1 MMAVEHYSIL
11 YEFPFNFSTFV
22 FLLFFTLIFR
32 FYIKLMLHNTI
43 VLHIQNML
51 GLVLSLLSASI
62 SLVFMVLYPPL
73 TSTWPHLRCDVGL
86 EEGEYRKKP
95 SMCYSIV
102 YCYNGAQRYKQFLQ
116 VGQLYRALILLGLAL
131 CLPST
136 SVSLVFIVLYTLWF
150 KKTRQLWRTITTTQ
164 FSRF

>member
-1 MMAVEHYSIL
+1 
-11 YEFPFNFSTFV
+11 
-22 FLLFFTLIFR
+22 
-32 FYIKLMLHNTI
+32 MLHNTI

-95 SMCYSIV
+95 SMCCSIV
-102 YCYNGAQRYKQFLQ
+102 YCYNGAQWYKQFLQ
-116 VGQLYRALILLGLAL
+116 VGQLYRALILLGLAP
-131 CLPST
+131 CLPSA
-136 SVSLVFIVLYTLWF
+136 SVFGLHGAIFTYIKFFAYIFLFTF
-150 KKTRQLWRTITTTQ
+150 
-164 FSRF
+164 